1 MRISISVCES
11 NRSDR
16 TPKVAR
22 VLGVEKGNSG
32 VCKADIQQRKQ
43 ACAMLE
49 IEMALQRGRLP
60 DLVPEVLDVAVPEL
74 ADLSLFRRSRCAVN
88 EPETFDFVEHLSI
101 KIACECRRR
110 IGTELV
116 GPLQR
121 KRRHLRPLGK
131 IRRREVRRRQL
142 VVSGLVT
149 WDVRRWNYIGS
160 IRAARSAQLAGNCLP
175 HGYSLSF
182 SLIIGNLGQVLL

>member
-1 MRISISVCES
+1 
-11 NRSDR
+11 
-16 TPKVAR
+16 
-22 VLGVEKGNSG
+22 
-32 VCKADIQQRKQ
+32 
-43 ACAMLE
+43 
-49 IEMALQRGRLP
+49 MALQRGRLP

-74 ADLSLFRRSRCAVN
+74 ADLGLFGSAGCAVN
-88 EPETFDFVEHLSI
+88 EPEAFDFIEDLSV
-101 KIACECRRR
+101 KAAYERRRR

-160 IRAARSAQLAGNCLP
+160 IRAARSE
-175 HGYSLSF
+175 
-182 SLIIGNLGQVLL
+182 IGRASCRERV

>member
-1 MRISISVCES
+1 
-11 NRSDR
+11 
-16 TPKVAR
+16 
-22 VLGVEKGNSG
+22 
-32 VCKADIQQRKQ
+32 
-43 ACAMLE
+43 MLK

-74 ADLSLFRRSRCAVN
+74 ADLALFGSAGCAVN
-88 EPETFDFVEHLSI
+88 EPEAFDFIEDLSV
-101 KIACECRRR
+101 KAACERRRR

-131 IRRREVRRRQL
+131 IRRREARRRQL

-149 WDVRRWNYIGS
+149 WDVRRWNHVDFLTAS
-160 IRAARSAQLAGNCLP
+160 RSA
-175 HGYSLSF
+175 
-182 SLIIGNLGQVLL
+182 